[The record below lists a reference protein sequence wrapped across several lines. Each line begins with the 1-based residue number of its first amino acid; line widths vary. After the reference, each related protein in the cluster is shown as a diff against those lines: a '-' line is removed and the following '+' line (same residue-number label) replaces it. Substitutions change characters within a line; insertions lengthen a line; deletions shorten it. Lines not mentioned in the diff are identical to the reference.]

1 MVHQVI
7 LLAVTVEVEMM
18 QGVVMEEVEM
28 MVAEILAVV
37 MEVEVIER
45 STVT

>member
-1 MVHQVI
+1 M
-7 LLAVTVEVEMM
+7 LAVTVEVEMM
-18 QGVVMEEVEM
+18 QVVVMEEVEM

-37 MEVEVIER
+37 MEVEGIER

>member
-1 MVHQVI
+1 M
-7 LLAVTVEVEMM
+7 LAVTVEVEMM
-18 QGVVMEEVEM
+18 QVVVMEEVEM